1 MTRLWHDDVRPAPE
15 GWVWARTNEEAK
27 TIFLTPEV
35 YGCVTHVSLDHD
47 MGNHDLPAG
56 TYDGGPN
63 SGSGMPQKGEE
74 NGMHLVEWMVKN
86 NHLPAWIRVHA
97 WNPSGR
103 ERMCRALNDGG
114 ANATSQAYRQGEV
127 LKV

>member
-1 MTRLWHDDVRPAPE
+1 MIRLWHDDVRPAPE
-15 GWVWARTNEEAK
+15 GWVWARTNDEAK
-27 TIFLTPEV
+27 EILATGKVSHI
-35 YGCVTHVSLDHD
+35 SLDHD

-74 NGMHLVEWMVKN
+74 NGMHLVEWMIEN
-86 NHLPAWIRVHA
+86 SHLPGWIRVHA

-103 ERMCRALNDGG
+103 ERMCHALNDAG
-114 ANATSQAYRQGEV
+114 ANTVSQSYRQGEV
-127 LKV
+127 LAV